1 MNNTIYDVII
11 IGGGPAGLTTGIY
24 CGRSGLKVL
33 IIEEDLIGGLAN
45 KSYHIGNYPGFP
57 GGVNGVDLM
66 DEFYE
71 QAFHSSVQFQYE
83 SVQCLHMNESI
94 KLVETN
100 NNAYKTCAVILA
112 TGGRPKRVGAINE
125 EHFIGKGISFC
136 TVCDG
141 ADTKGKRVLV
151 IGTGDSAV
159 DQTTFLAQ
167 FAQSVVISSINPIGQ
182 MDCSDKDKLKMLP
195 KDKIQFLWN
204 TRVYKFLGEDHLTKA
219 ILQDQNT
226 KEYFEMICDYC
237 FEFIGFTPNT
247 HLVKDFVHIDKEGGI
262 ITNEKMETSCPGL
275 YAIGDVRKKVL
286 KQLTTATADGAI
298 AANEVRKYVEQ
309 KKKGG
314 QLVRWSGGQ

>member
-1 MNNTIYDVII
+1 MNNAVYDVII
-11 IGGGPAGLTTGIY
+11 VGGGPAGLTAGIY

-57 GGVNGVDLM
+57 QGISGIDLI
-66 DEFYE
+66 DEFYK

-83 SVQCLHMNESI
+83 SVQYLNMNESI

-100 NNAYKTCAVILA
+100 NNIYETYAVILA
-112 TGGRPKRVGAINE
+112 TGGRPKRIGAINE
-125 EHFIGKGISFC
+125 EYYIGKGISFC

-141 ADTKGKRVLV
+141 AETKGKKVLV

-159 DQTTFLAQ
+159 DQSIFLAQ
-167 FAQSVVISSINPIGQ
+167 FADSVTISSINPIGQ
-182 MDCSDKDKLKMLP
+182 MDCRDKDKLKMLP
-195 KDKIQFLWN
+195 KSKIQFLWN
-204 TRVYKFLGEDHLTKA
+204 TAVYKFLGEDHLTKV
-219 ILQDQNT
+219 ILQDLNT
-226 KEYFEMICDYC
+226 KEYFEVVCDYC

-247 HLVKDFVHIDKEGGI
+247 HLVKDIVHIDEEGGI
-262 ITNEKMETSCPGL
+262 ITNEKMETPCPGL

-298 AANEVRKYVEQ
+298 AGNEVRKYVE
-309 KKKGG
+309 KLKKGG
-314 QLVRWSGGQ
+314 ISFT